1 MNFLT
6 YPHGVINLDH
16 VTRVVVDNDGAFT
29 FHMSDGEDVQY
40 GLNPGTGL
48 KAEGVKA
55 IQQITGA
62 SDIQVYDF

>member
-6 YPHGVINLDH
+6 YPDGVINLDQ
-16 VTRVVVDNDGAFT
+16 VTRVIVDSGGAFT
-29 FHMSDGEDVQY
+29 FYLTDGGTVNY
-40 GLNPGTGL
+40 GLSPSGTKVDGL
-48 KAEGVKA
+48 KA